1 MSEAKM
7 KLIYFGVETT
17 ILCSPEE
24 NIKDILK
31 RYSIKIKKDINNL
44 VFYYNANLVDKE
56 KKYKDII
63 NNIDKER
70 KEMNIIVYDYNNTI
84 IEERIIKSKDIICKE
99 CKKNIKIKI
108 DNYRYNIYGCKHE
121 RNNIKIKEFENSQ
134 EINESK
140 IICEICNENNK
151 GNAYNNEFY
160 RCIICNK
167 NICPL
172 CKIKHN
178 HNIIE
183 YDKINYIC
191 NKHNLNYIRYCKE
204 CNKNIC
210 MKCEKEHN
218 NHERIYYGDILPN
231 EDNGIKE
238 LKEYINKLRKEIN
251 DIIYKLN
258 NILINM
264 EIYYNMSNNIIN
276 NNIINNNNINYEI
289 LININEY
296 IKYNNIIIKDI
307 KNIINNNDIK
317 EKINNI
323 INIYNKMNVDNYII
337 GEIEIKEEDI
347 NKEIRII
354 NTFEEVKRQ
363 NKWEDDEDD

>member
-1 MSEAKM
+1 MSEVKM
-7 KLIYFGVETT
+7 KLIYNGVETT
-17 ILCSPEE
+17 ILCTPEE
-24 NIKDILK
+24 YIKDILK
-31 RYSIKIKKDINNL
+31 RYSIKIQKDINNL
-44 VFYYNANLVDKE
+44 VFYYNGNLVDKE
-56 KKYKDII
+56 NKYKDII

-151 GNAYNNEFY
+151 GNTYNNEFY

-258 NILINM
+258 DILINM

-323 INIYNKMNVDNYII
+323 INIYNKMNIDNNYII

-354 NTFEEVKRQ
+354 NTFEEAKRQ
-363 NKWEDDEDD
+363 NGW